1 MRRPAQRFGI
11 LVLALAL
18 VPGQRS
24 TADAGVIPWLYDA
37 VFGPVRHYG
46 YGGSGYVGTGY
57 VGTGYVGTGYGGYS
71 TAYRYPYAAP
81 RISYAVPTYS
91 GRSNCGPTGC
101 GPAGCATT
109 SYSVGYRPTYCSTG
123 RCSTVLSAYRYSAG
137 SCGACSTVASA
148 NSPCAAKTAWKSKES
163 KEAKTEWP
171 TEVIT
176 SEAAVP
182 TPAAQDEAPKPKTF
196 ADEPADPANGQPV
209 AVEKVV
215 GDQNGG
221 TTGGGKA
228 VPGDPNWTETGK
240 PATAVVTETP
250 AASAAA
256 VAGGAAAKVTGEEA
270 ATKEKAAG
278 DAGFGETLRDGGE
291 DVNKIFAEP
300 VKGVEEAVEGE
311 AAPTTTPLLPDGPE
325 GLPKTGSESELEQ
338 ALPLE
343 LDKKSSWKFEVPVQR
358 IAFRAGFR
366 RAKLARTTVSVDV
379 DYVVPA
385 ASTLRLVSR

>member
-18 VPGQRS
+18 VPGQFS

-37 VFGPVRHYG
+37 VFGPVGHYG
-46 YGGSGYVGTGY
+46 YGGSGYG
-57 VGTGYVGTGYGGYS
+57 GYG

-81 RISYAVPTYS
+81 RISYAVPTCS
-91 GRSNCGPTGC
+91 GQSNCGPTGC
-101 GPAGCATT
+101 GRAGCATT
-109 SYSVGYRPTYCSTG
+109 SYSVDYRPTYCSTG
-123 RCSTVLSAYRYSAG
+123 GCSTVLSAYRYSAG
-137 SCGACSTVASA
+137 NCGVCSTVASA
-148 NSPCAAKTAWKSKES
+148 NSACAAKTAWKSKES

-196 ADEPADPANGQPV
+196 AADEPADPANGQPV

-221 TTGGGKA
+221 TAGGGKA
-228 VPGDPNWTETGK
+228 VPGDPNWTETDK

-250 AASAAA
+250 AASDAA
-256 VAGGAAAKVTGEEA
+256 VAGGAAANVTGKES
-270 ATKEKAAG
+270 ATDEKAAG
-278 DAGFGETLRDGGE
+278 DAGFGETLRDGEE

-300 VKGVEEAVEGE
+300 VKGVEEAVKGE

>member
-18 VPGQRS
+18 VPGQFS

-37 VFGPVRHYG
+37 VFGPVGHYG
-46 YGGSGYVGTGY
+46 YGGY
-57 VGTGYVGTGYGGYS
+57 GYG
-71 TAYRYPYAAP
+71 TAYRYPYVAP
-81 RISYAVPTYS
+81 RISYAVPTWS
-91 GRSNCGPTGC
+91 GQSNC

-123 RCSTVLSAYRYSAG
+123 GCSTVLSAYRSSAG
-137 SCGACSTVASA
+137 SCGTCSVIASA
-148 NSPCAAKTAWKSKES
+148 NSACAAKTAWKSKES

-176 SEAAVP
+176 ETTVP
-182 TPAAQDEAPKPKTF
+182 TPAVQDEAPKPKTF

-215 GDQNGG
+215 GDQDGG
-221 TTGGGKA
+221 VTSGGKA
-228 VPGDPNWTETGK
+228 APGDPNWTETGK
-240 PATAVVTETP
+240 PATAVVTEAP
-250 AASAAA
+250 AAADSA
-256 VAGGAAAKVTGEEA
+256 VAEGAAAEGTAEET
-270 ATKEKAAG
+270 ATDEKAAG
-278 DAGFGETLRDGGE
+278 NAGFGETLRGGEE

-300 VKGVEEAVEGE
+300 VKGVEEAAEGE

-325 GLPKTGSESELEQ
+325 GLPETGFESELEE

-385 ASTLRLVSR
+385 VSTLRLVSR

>member
-18 VPGQRS
+18 VPGQFS

-37 VFGPVRHYG
+37 VFGPVGHYG
-46 YGGSGYVGTGY
+46 YGGY
-57 VGTGYVGTGYGGYS
+57 GYGGYG
-71 TAYRYPYAAP
+71 TAYQYPYSGP
-81 RISYAVPTYS
+81 RISYAVPTWS
-91 GRSNCGPTGC
+91 GQSNC
-101 GPAGCATT
+101 GPAGCAPA

-123 RCSTVLSAYRYSAG
+123 GCSTVLSAYRSSAG
-137 SCGACSTVASA
+137 SCGACSVVASA
-148 NSPCAAKTAWKSKES
+148 NSACAAKTAWKSKES

-171 TEVIT
+171 TEIIT
-176 SEAAVP
+176 SEATVP

-215 GDQNGG
+215 GDQDGG
-221 TTGGGKA
+221 VTSDGKA
-228 VPGDPNWTETGK
+228 APGDPNWTETGK
-240 PATAVVTETP
+240 PATAVETETP
-250 AASAAA
+250 ATTAAE
-256 VAGGAAAKVTGEEA
+256 GAAADGTGEDA
-270 ATKEKAAG
+270 ATDDKATG
-278 DAGFGETLRDGGE
+278 NAGFGETLRDGEE
-291 DVNKIFAEP
+291 DVNKIFTKP

-311 AAPTTTPLLPDGPE
+311 AAPTTTPLLPDRPE
-325 GLPKTGSESELEQ
+325 GLPETGSESELEE

-366 RAKLARTTVSVDV
+366 RAKLARTTVSMDV
-379 DYVVPA
+379 DYVVPSA
-385 ASTLRLVSR
+385 LTLRLVSR

>member
-18 VPGQRS
+18 VPGQFS

-37 VFGPVRHYG
+37 VFGPVGHYG
-46 YGGSGYVGTGY
+46 YGGY
-57 VGTGYVGTGYGGYS
+57 GYGGYG
-71 TAYRYPYAAP
+71 TAYRYPYAGP
-81 RISYAVPTYS
+81 RVSYAVPTWS
-91 GRSNCGPTGC
+91 GQSNC

-109 SYSVGYRPTYCSTG
+109 SYSVAYRPTYCSTG
-123 RCSTVLSAYRYSAG
+123 GCSTVLSGYRYTAG
-137 SCGACSTVASA
+137 SCGTCSTVASS
-148 NSPCAAKTAWKSKES
+148 NSACAAKTAWKSKES

-176 SEAAVP
+176 KESAVP
-182 TPAAQDEAPKPKTF
+182 TPAAQDAAPKPKTF

-215 GDQNGG
+215 GAQDGG
-221 TTGGGKA
+221 TTGGGK
-228 VPGDPNWTETGK
+228 VGPGDPNWTETGK

-250 AASAAA
+250 ATSDTT
-256 VAGGAAAKVTGEEA
+256 VAEGAAAGTTGEEA
-270 ATKEKAAG
+270 ATSENAEKAAG
-278 DAGFGETLRDGGE
+278 NAGFGETLRDGEE
-291 DVNKIFAEP
+291 DVNRIFAEP

-311 AAPTTTPLLPDGPE
+311 AAPTTTPLLPDALEGIPE
-325 GLPKTGSESELEQ
+325 SGSESEVEE

-385 ASTLRLVSR
+385 TSTLRLVSR

>member
-18 VPGQRS
+18 VPGQFS

-37 VFGPVRHYG
+37 VFGPVGHSG
-46 YGGSGYVGTGY
+46 YGGSGYG
-57 VGTGYVGTGYGGYS
+57 GYG

-91 GRSNCGPTGC
+91 RRSSCS
-101 GPAGCATT
+101 PAGCATT
-109 SYSVGYRPTYCSTG
+109 SYSVGYRALFARPTYCSTG
-123 RCSTVLSAYRYSAG
+123 GCSTVLSAYRYSSG
-137 SCGACSTVASA
+137 NCGACSTAASTNIA
-148 NSPCAAKTAWKSKES
+148 CAAKTAWKSKES

-176 SEAAVP
+176 GEAAVP
-182 TPAAQDEAPKPKTF
+182 TPAAQDEAPKPTF
-196 ADEPADPANGQPV
+196 KDEPADPANGQPV
-209 AVEKVV
+209 AVGKVV

-240 PATAVVTETP
+240 PTTDVVTETP
-250 AASAAA
+250 ASADAA
-256 VAGGAAAKVTGEEA
+256 VAEGADADAA
-270 ATKEKAAG
+270 
-278 DAGFGETLRDGGE
+278 DNAGFGKTLRDGEE
-291 DVNKIFAEP
+291 DVNKTFVEP
-300 VKGVEEAVEGE
+300 VPGVEAAAEGE
-311 AAPTTTPLLPDGPE
+311 AAPTTTPLLPE
-325 GLPKTGSESELEQ
+325 GLPEAGTESESGLDKS
-338 ALPLE
+338 LPLN